1 MRPVTVTSELMS
13 AEELMNGQRDRA
25 GVKGRTRFSL
35 LGLLPFLH
43 RAVAPRPA
51 AAPSPAAAVP
61 SSAQNA
67 PARPALP
74 PELLREIQ
82 RLHFQTR
89 RLADQGVGGRYRSA
103 FRGTG
108 VEFEE
113 VREYVP
119 GDDIRAI
126 DWKVTARSRAPYVK
140 VYREE
145 RELTV
150 LVAVD
155 VSQSTLT
162 GTRGSLRAPVIARAG
177 AVLTLIALNNND
189 KVGLVTW
196 SSALE
201 SYHPPRKGRSAVW
214 RVLHEV
220 MLHPASTGTMV
231 AGSGTVPLPVSPDI
245 SAAPGSSS
253 TDLAG
258 LFSFLSTILSR
269 RAIIF
274 VVSDFLA
281 PSYERELSLLAAR
294 HDVNGVV
301 VTDPADAE
309 LPRAGLVS
317 LFDPESMRKVII
329 DSSDAETRS
338 AYAAAAAERIA
349 ARQSLFR
356 RHGVGEVELRTD
368 RPFMPDLRR
377 FLETKAHARAR
388 AHLQSR

>member
-1 MRPVTVTSELMS
+1 MLGAMS
-13 AEELMNGQRDRA
+13 AHDR
-25 GVKGRTRFSL
+25 K
-35 LGLLPFLH
+35 
-43 RAVAPRPA
+43 A
-51 AAPSPAAAVP
+51 AANTKAEGRSTSKLGALLNPLSFLRRSASPDDLSAPLPIVP
-61 SSAQNA
+61 A
-67 PARPALP
+67 PQSQKGSQRPDLP

-119 GDDIRAI
+119 GDDIRSI
-126 DWKVTARSRAPYVK
+126 DWKVTARSRKPYVK
-140 VYREE
+140 IYREE

-155 VSQSTLT
+155 VSRSTMT

-196 SSALE
+196 GNGLE
-201 SYHPPRKGRSAVW
+201 SFHPPRKGRSAVW

-220 MLHPASTGTMV
+220 MLHPS
-231 AGSGTVPLPVSPDI
+231 L
-245 SAAPGSSS
+245 APGADNGERSAYSAGTARPTG

-258 LFSFLSTILSR
+258 LFSFLSTILNR
-269 RAIIF
+269 RAIVF
-274 VVSDFLA
+274 VVSDFMS
-281 PSYERELSLLAAR
+281 PPFERELSLLAAR

-301 VTDPADAE
+301 VTDPADSE
-309 LPRAGLVS
+309 LPRAGLIS
-317 LFDPESMRKVII
+317 LLDPESLQSIVV
-329 DSSDAETRS
+329 DSNDSEIRS
-338 AYAAAAAERIA
+338 AYAEAAAARIA
-349 ARQSLFR
+349 ARQTLFR

-377 FLETKAHARAR
+377 FLESKAHARAR
-388 AHLQSR
+388 AHLQAR